1 MVRSRLSLSII
12 ALTAVLASGCST
24 SPPGAGFT
32 DGEKAPSAAVESP
45 NVRSDLPEPP
55 PPDSGDAKLA
65 PVAPDLPDKDE
76 APVRT
81 EPKGQ

>member
-1 MVRSRLSLSII
+1 MAQSWHGLTAL

-32 DGEKAPSAAVESP
+32 NGETAPSAAVESP
-45 NVRSDLPEPP
+45 KVRSDLPEPP
-55 PPDSGDAKLA
+55 PRDTGDAKLA
-65 PVAPDLPDKDE
+65 PSAPDLPDKDE

-81 EPKGQ
+81 EPKG